1 MSAYRRLLITGASG
15 VLGYGFREIE
25 QGYPH
30 YEFVFSTSKECD
42 LRDPTASLAYIKQ
55 VGPDVVL
62 HLAALSGGISLS
74 LKHPASVLRDNIL
87 MAINVLEAARLLSI
101 KKTVMTLSAGMY
113 PAEAPIPLRESSI
126 HDGPAHPSNY
136 SYAYAKRL
144 IEPAI
149 RAYRTEYGVNA
160 IGLVPSG
167 IFGPGDKFDSEGA
180 PFIAALIKRFYDHRH
195 DQTPLVVWG
204 DGSPLREVTFSHDL
218 ARAYLWCLEHYEE
231 PDVLNIGTSEEH
243 TIGEFALIIAE
254 ELGIDA
260 RRVVFDATKPGG
272 IFRKST
278 DNSAFVSRSRFQY
291 TPFRDGLRR
300 TIEWLRA
307 QEALQ
312 GASAV
317 AGAAGRDR

>member
-1 MSAYRRLLITGASG
+1 MNAYRRLLITGASG

-25 QGYPH
+25 HDYPH

-55 VGPDVVL
+55 IGPDVVV

-74 LKHPASVLRDNIL
+74 LKHPASVLRDNLL
-87 MAINVLEAARLLSI
+87 MAINILEAARLLPI
-101 KKTVMTLSAGMY
+101 KKTVMTLSAAMY
-113 PAEAPIPLRESSI
+113 PANAPIPLREASI

-144 IEPAI
+144 VEPAI

-204 DGSPLREVTFSHDL
+204 DGSPLREVTFSHDM
-218 ARAYLWCLEHYEE
+218 ARAFLWCLEHYDE
-231 PDVLNIGTSEEH
+231 PEILNVGTSEEH
-243 TIGEFALIIAE
+243 PIKDFAFMIADA
-254 ELGIDA
+254 LGID
-260 RRVVFDATKPGG
+260 RQRIVFDTTKLNG
-272 IFRKST
+272 ITRKST
-278 DNSAFVSRSRFQY
+278 DNSRFLACSQFHY
-291 TPFRDGLRR
+291 TPVRAGLRH
-300 TIEWLRA
+300 TIEWLNT
-307 QEALQ
+307 QE
-312 GASAV
+312 GAVTMADE
-317 AGAAGRDR
+317 R